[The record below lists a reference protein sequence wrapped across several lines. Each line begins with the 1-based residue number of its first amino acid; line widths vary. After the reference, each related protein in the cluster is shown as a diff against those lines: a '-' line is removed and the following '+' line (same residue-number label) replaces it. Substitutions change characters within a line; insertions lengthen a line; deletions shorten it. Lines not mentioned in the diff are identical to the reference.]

1 MPVEKI
7 ATLGK
12 GGQIRC
18 TCSCAELAFYYFLL
32 HQAYLKSSVLQ
43 IVSSRGWGP
52 SNRFCHQGRKK
63 KNLRKK
69 PAETA
74 DLRQSPLL
82 PSLESI
88 SKQLF
93 NGFCFIFNEHFQKC
107 LATRTECL
115 IYSEHDMSTFFLMA
129 FSFLIFKK
137 ETGRLDKKIRKVS
150 FQ

>member
-1 MPVEKI
+1 MCRI
-7 ATLGK
+7 G
-12 GGQIRC
+12 
-18 TCSCAELAFYYFLL
+18 FLL
-32 HQAYLKSSVLQ
+32 FSPPLGLSKEQCFANCVQHRLGTFKQ
-43 IVSSRGWGP
+43 ILP
-52 SNRFCHQGRKK
+52 SGKEK

-115 IYSEHDMSTFFLMA
+115 IYSEHDMSMFFLMA

-150 FQ
+150 F